1 MANKVEF
8 KYAPMFQT
16 GKDDTEYRFLTKE
29 GVTTSEFEGKQI
41 VKVSKEALTFLAQQA
56 FHDTEFMLRRAHNE
70 QVAAILRDPEASEN
84 DKYVALQFLRNAE
97 TAVKGVLPFCQD
109 TGTAII
115 HGEKGQQ
122 VWTGFEDEEA
132 LSRGVFNTF
141 TEDNLRYSQNAPL
154 NMYDEVNTKCNLP
167 AQIDIE
173 AVEGAEYR
181 FIMVAKGGGSANKT
195 YFYPM
200 TKATIQN
207 ESTLLPF
214 LVEKMKSL
222 GTAACPPYHICFV
235 IGGTSAEKNLL
246 TVKLGSIKY
255 YDNLPTSGDETGR
268 AFRDKDLEDKL
279 LVEAQKI
286 GLGAQFGG
294 KAFAHDVRVIRLPRH
309 GASCPIGMGVS
320 CSADRNIK
328 AKINADGIWLEKM
341 DTNPSELIPEEYR
354 KPGEGARGIE
364 IDLDKG
370 MDAVRAELTK
380 YPVSTRV
387 SLKGTIIVARDIAH
401 AKLKARL
408 DAGEDLPQYMKDY
421 PVLYAGPAKT
431 PEGYACGSMG
441 PTTANRMDPY
451 VDEFQAHGGSLVM
464 IAKGNR
470 TQVVT
475 DACQKHGGF
484 YLGTIGGVA
493 AVLSQSS
500 IKSIECVE
508 YPELGMEAVWKIRVE
523 DFPAFI
529 LVDDKGHDFF
539 KELKP
544 WPVCSYKK

>member
-255 YDNLPTSGDETGR
+255 YDNLPTTGDETGR

-354 KPGEGARGIE
+354 KPGEGAKGIE

-401 AKLKARL
+401 AKLKERL

-421 PVLYAGPAKT
+421 PILYAGPAKT

>member
-1 MANKVEF
+1 MATPPF
-8 KYAPMFQT
+8 KYQPMFEK
-16 GKDDTEYRFLTKE
+16 GKDTTEYYLLTKDY
-29 GVTTSEFEGKQI
+29 VSVSEFEGNPILKI
-41 VKVSKEALTFLAQQA
+41 EKEGLTAMANAAFRDVS
-56 FHDTEFMLRRAHNE
+56 FMLRRSHNE
-70 QVAAILRDPEASEN
+70 QVAKILSDPEASEN
-84 DKYVALQFLRNAE
+84 DKYVALTFLRNAE
-97 TAVKGVLPFCQD
+97 VASKGVLPFCQD

-122 VWTGFEDEEA
+122 IWTGFEDEEA
-132 LSRGVFNTF
+132 LSRGVYNTF

-173 AVEGAEYR
+173 ATEGAEYR

-207 ESTLLPF
+207 EKTLLPF

-222 GTAACPPYHICFV
+222 GTAACPPYHIAFV

-246 TVKLGSIKY
+246 TVKLASIKY
-255 YDNLPTSGDETGR
+255 YDNLPTTGDETGR
-268 AFRDKDLEDKL
+268 AFRDIDLENKL
-279 LVEAQKI
+279 LDEAHKI

-294 KAFAHDVRVIRLPRH
+294 KALAHDIRIVRLPRH

-328 AKINADGIWLEKM
+328 AKINADGIWLEKL
-341 DTNPSELIPEEYR
+341 DTNPAELIPAEYS
-354 KPGEGARGIE
+354 KPGEGAQGIE

-370 MDAVRAELTK
+370 IDSVRKELAK

-387 SLKGTIIVARDIAH
+387 NLKGTIIVARDIAH
-401 AKLKARL
+401 AKLKDRL
-408 DAGEDLPQYMKDY
+408 DAGEDMPQYFKDH
-421 PVLYAGPAKT
+421 PILYAGPAKT

-451 VDEFQAHGGSLVM
+451 VDEFQDHGASLVM

-470 TQVVT
+470 TQAVT

-508 YPELGMEAVWKIRVE
+508 YPELGMEAIWKIDVE
-523 DFPAFI
+523 NFPAFI

-544 WPVCSYKK
+544 WTACSCNK